1 MQLTRHL
8 PLLLAGLLAAAS
20 VNAQNLAACRDL
32 NDSTERLKC
41 YDRVA
46 GRVEPPAAVPT
57 GTADATAATP
67 ATGLLAEWWGYES
80 DAMES
85 RYKVLPHYANYVT
98 IRDTN
103 RINRMPTSPAKTGS
117 GNYPAN
123 PDPADL
129 KFQLS
134 AKLRVLDLWSSEP
147 ESSRPPERNHDFGL
161 WLAYTQQSYWQIFNA
176 PLSRPFLETDYQPEV
191 ILAFRPQLFFGKT
204 PSYQGIEWQLL
215 NVGFVHQ
222 SNGQSDPL
230 SRSWNRVYAQFG
242 FEKKLNSDG
251 DLAVLVRPW
260 YRIKEQSSKDDN
272 PDINRFFG
280 YGDLT
285 AVYRNGPV
293 LLSLMGLRQ
302 PAHRQGRRSAR
313 LCVSTVLL
321 QGSRHVS
328 AQGLCAGVQWVRRK
342 VDRLRLAPDD
352 DQRRVYGKPEPLRSR
367 RELSGDAGR

>member
-1 MQLTRHL
+1 MHLTRHL
-8 PLLLAGLLAAAS
+8 PLLLAGLLGAAS
-20 VNAQNLAACRDL
+20 VNAQDLAACRDM
-32 NDSTERLKC
+32 NDTTERLKC

-57 GTADATAATP
+57 GTTDATATTP
-67 ATGLLAEWWGYES
+67 AAGLLAEWWGYES

-85 RYKVLPHYANYVT
+85 RYKVLPHYPNYVT

-103 RINRMPTSPAKTGS
+103 RINRMPMSPAKTGS

-147 ESSRPPERNHDFGL
+147 ERSRPPERNHDFGL
-161 WLAYTQQSYWQIFNA
+161 WLAYTQQSYWQVFNA

-242 FEKKLNSDG
+242 FEKNPNSDG

-293 LLSLMGLRQ
+293 LLSLMGRGNLRTGKGAGQ
-302 PAHRQGRRSAR
+302 LDFAFPLCFCKGPDTFPLKGFVQVFSGYGERLIDYNWRQTTISVGFMANPN
-313 LCVSTVLL
+313 
-321 QGSRHVS
+321 H
-328 AQGLCAGVQWVRRK
+328 
-342 VDRLRLAPDD
+342 
-352 DQRRVYGKPEPLRSR
+352 
-367 RELSGDAGR
+367 